1 MQVIVLQLEK
11 SLSEK
16 SRSSLELEQ
25 KLESERQALQSAKAM
40 LEDRIS
46 EAQSSKSEWQDLK
59 HQVGFYNL
67 INRHSGTFT
76 FFRLKFLY
84 DISKIFDILSSVQ
97 YLK

>member
-25 KLESERQALQSAKAM
+25 KLDSERQALQSAKAM

-59 HQVGFYNL
+59 HQVRFRVYFL
-67 INRHSGTFT
+67 I
-76 FFRLKFLY
+76 
-84 DISKIFDILSSVQ
+84 
-97 YLK
+97 